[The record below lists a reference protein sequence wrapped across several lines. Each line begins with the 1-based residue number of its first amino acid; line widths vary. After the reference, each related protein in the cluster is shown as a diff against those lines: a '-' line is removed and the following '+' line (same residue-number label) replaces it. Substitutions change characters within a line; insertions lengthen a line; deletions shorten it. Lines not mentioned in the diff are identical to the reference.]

1 MKKYFLIV
9 LAAISL
15 AACNSKEQST
25 ERINKSEDVINSA
38 LIQKLNEI
46 NDSVAK
52 SYDVDFAKYDEDS
65 RMIEEID
72 EEELDDMTMNIG
84 LLISQLFTSEKV
96 SKEELRKAMNDMK
109 KPNKGDLLERVKN
122 LPEGKDSLEFVGTE
136 YEKMLD
142 MTLQCDSLID
152 KELASNSKEDKI
164 SDEVANLYMAAT
176 LCCAENGSIDDIK
189 KVSNL
194 YSEAVKSSD
203 ELSQSTKQLLFV
215 TFIIGEHSY
224 KYWAGKELKD

>member
-9 LAAISL
+9 LIAFGL
-15 AACNSKEQST
+15 AACSQKEQT
-25 ERINKSEDVINSA
+25 NKSEDVINSA
-38 LIQKLNEI
+38 LIQKINEI

-52 SYDVDFAKYDEDS
+52 SYGVDIAEYEETS
-65 RMIEEID
+65 RMISEID
-72 EEELDDMTMNIG
+72 EDDIDDITKDLGM
-84 LLISQLFTSEKV
+84 LISRVFTDENINKDS
-96 SKEELRKAMNDMK
+96 LMHAMNGMKIMK
-109 KPNKGDLLERVKN
+109 KEALLERVKN

-176 LCCAENGSIDDIK
+176 LCCAENGSLDDIK

-224 KYWAGKELKD
+224 KYWVGKELKD

>member
-1 MKKYFLIV
+1 MKNYFLIV
-9 LAAISL
+9 LVAVGL
-15 AACNSKEQST
+15 AACSQKEQT
-25 ERINKSEDVINSA
+25 NKSEDVINSA

-52 SYDVDFAKYDEDS
+52 SYGVDIAEYEETS
-65 RMIEEID
+65 RMISEID
-72 EEELDDMTMNIG
+72 EDDIDDITKDLGM
-84 LLISQLFTSEKV
+84 LISRVFTDENINKDS
-96 SKEELRKAMNDMK
+96 LMQAMNGMKIMK
-109 KPNKGDLLERVKN
+109 KEALLERVKN

-176 LCCAENGSIDDIK
+176 LCCAENGSLDDIK

-224 KYWAGKELKD
+224 KY

>member
-9 LAAISL
+9 LVAFGL
-15 AACNSKEQST
+15 AACSQKEQT
-25 ERINKSEDVINSA
+25 NKSEDVINSA

-52 SYDVDFAKYDEDS
+52 SYGVDIAEYEETS
-65 RMIEEID
+65 RMISEID
-72 EEELDDMTMNIG
+72 EDDIDDITKDLGM
-84 LLISQLFTSEKV
+84 LISRVFTDENINKDS
-96 SKEELRKAMNDMK
+96 LMHAMNGMKIMK
-109 KPNKGDLLERVKN
+109 KEALLERVKN

-176 LCCAENGSIDDIK
+176 LCCAENGSLDDIK
-189 KVSNL
+189 KVSNHCCP
-194 YSEAVKSSD
+194 VKVD
-203 ELSQSTKQLLFV
+203 
-215 TFIIGEHSY
+215 
-224 KYWAGKELKD
+224 

>member
-1 MKKYFLIV
+1 MHAMNGMKIMKKE
-9 LAAISL
+9 A
-15 AACNSKEQST
+15 
-25 ERINKSEDVINSA
+25 
-38 LIQKLNEI
+38 
-46 NDSVAK
+46 
-52 SYDVDFAKYDEDS
+52 
-65 RMIEEID
+65 
-72 EEELDDMTMNIG
+72 
-84 LLISQLFTSEKV
+84 
-96 SKEELRKAMNDMK
+96 
-109 KPNKGDLLERVKN
+109 LLERVKN

-176 LCCAENGSIDDIK
+176 LCCAENGSINDIK

-203 ELSQSTKQLLFV
+203 ELSQSTKQLLLV
-215 TFIIGEHSY
+215 PFIIGESSY
-224 KYWAGKELKD
+224 KSWAGKELKDSRIIVKS

>member
-1 MKKYFLIV
+1 MKKYFFIV
-9 LAAISL
+9 LVAFGL
-15 AACNSKEQST
+15 AACSQKEQT
-25 ERINKSEDVINSA
+25 NKSEDVINSA

-52 SYDVDFAKYDEDS
+52 SYGVDIAEYEETS
-65 RMIEEID
+65 RMISEID
-72 EEELDDMTMNIG
+72 EDDIDDITKDLGM
-84 LLISQLFTSEKV
+84 LISRVFTDENINKDS
-96 SKEELRKAMNDMK
+96 LMQAMNGMKIMK
-109 KPNKGDLLERVKN
+109 KEALLERVKN

-176 LCCAENGSIDDIK
+176 LCCAENGSLDDIK

-203 ELSQSTKQLLFV
+203 ELSQSTKQLLSV

>member
-9 LAAISL
+9 LVAFGL
-15 AACNSKEQST
+15 AACSQKEQT
-25 ERINKSEDVINSA
+25 NKSEDVINSA

-52 SYDVDFAKYDEDS
+52 SYGVDIAEYEETS
-65 RMIEEID
+65 RMISEID
-72 EEELDDMTMNIG
+72 EDDIDDITKDLGM
-84 LLISQLFTSEKV
+84 LISRVFTDENINKDS
-96 SKEELRKAMNDMK
+96 LMQAMNGMKIMK
-109 KPNKGDLLERVKN
+109 KEALLERVKN

-176 LCCAENGSIDDIK
+176 LCCAENGSLDDIK

-215 TFIIGEHSY
+215 TSIIGEHSY

>member
-9 LAAISL
+9 LVAFGL
-15 AACNSKEQST
+15 AACSQKEQT
-25 ERINKSEDVINSA
+25 NKSEDVINSA

-52 SYDVDFAKYDEDS
+52 SYGVDIAEYEETS
-65 RMIEEID
+65 RMISEID
-72 EEELDDMTMNIG
+72 EDDIDDITKDLGM
-84 LLISQLFTSEKV
+84 LISRVFTDENLNKDS
-96 SKEELRKAMNDMK
+96 LMHAMNGMKIMK
-109 KPNKGDLLERVKN
+109 KEALLERVKN

-176 LCCAENGSIDDIK
+176 LCCAENGSINDIK

-203 ELSQSTKQLLFV
+203 ELSIAS
-215 TFIIGEHSY
+215 
-224 KYWAGKELKD
+224 

>member
-9 LAAISL
+9 LVAFGL
-15 AACNSKEQST
+15 AACSQKEQT
-25 ERINKSEDVINSA
+25 NKSEYVINSA

-52 SYDVDFAKYDEDS
+52 SYGVDIAEYEETS
-65 RMIEEID
+65 RMISEID
-72 EEELDDMTMNIG
+72 EDDIDDITKDLGM
-84 LLISQLFTSEKV
+84 LISRVFTDENINKDS
-96 SKEELRKAMNDMK
+96 LMQAMNGMKIMK
-109 KPNKGDLLERVKN
+109 KEALLERVKN

-176 LCCAENGSIDDIK
+176 LCCAENGSLDDIK

-224 KYWAGKELKD
+224 KYWVGKELKD

>member
-9 LAAISL
+9 LVAFGL
-15 AACNSKEQST
+15 AACSQKEQT
-25 ERINKSEDVINSA
+25 NKSEDVINSV
-38 LIQKLNEI
+38 LILKLNEI

-52 SYDVDFAKYDEDS
+52 SYGVDIAEYEETS
-65 RMIEEID
+65 RMISEID
-72 EEELDDMTMNIG
+72 EDDIDDITKDLGM
-84 LLISQLFTSEKV
+84 LISRVFTDENINKDS
-96 SKEELRKAMNDMK
+96 LMQAMNGMKIMK
-109 KPNKGDLLERVKN
+109 KEALLERVKN

-176 LCCAENGSIDDIK
+176 LCCAENGSLDDIK

-203 ELSQSTKQLLFV
+203 ELSQSTKQQLFV

>member
-9 LAAISL
+9 LVAFGL
-15 AACNSKEQST
+15 AACSQKEQT
-25 ERINKSEDVINSA
+25 NKSEDVINSA
-38 LIQKLNEI
+38 LIQKLNKI

-52 SYDVDFAKYDEDS
+52 SYGVDIAEYEETS
-65 RMIEEID
+65 RMISEID
-72 EEELDDMTMNIG
+72 EDDIDDITKDLGM
-84 LLISQLFTSEKV
+84 LISRVFTDENINKDS
-96 SKEELRKAMNDMK
+96 LMQAMNGMKIMK
-109 KPNKGDLLERVKN
+109 KEALLERVKN

-176 LCCAENGSIDDIK
+176 LCCAENGSINDIK

-203 ELSQSTKQLLFV
+203 ELSIAS
-215 TFIIGEHSY
+215 
-224 KYWAGKELKD
+224 

>member
-9 LAAISL
+9 LIAFGL
-15 AACNSKEQST
+15 AACSQKEQT
-25 ERINKSEDVINSA
+25 NKSEDVINSA

-52 SYDVDFAKYDEDS
+52 SYGVDIAEYEETS
-65 RMIEEID
+65 RMISEID
-72 EEELDDMTMNIG
+72 EDDIDDITKDLGM
-84 LLISQLFTSEKV
+84 LISRVFTDENINKDS
-96 SKEELRKAMNDMK
+96 LMQAMNGMKIMK
-109 KPNKGDLLERVKN
+109 KEALLERVKN

-176 LCCAENGSIDDIK
+176 LCCAENGSLDDIK

-203 ELSQSTKQLLFV
+203 ELTTKQLLFV

>member
-9 LAAISL
+9 LVAFGL
-15 AACNSKEQST
+15 AACSQKEQT
-25 ERINKSEDVINSA
+25 NKSEDVINSA

-52 SYDVDFAKYDEDS
+52 SYGVDIAEYEETS
-65 RMIEEID
+65 RMISEID
-72 EEELDDMTMNIG
+72 EDDIDDITKDLGM
-84 LLISQLFTSEKV
+84 LISRVFTDENINKDS
-96 SKEELRKAMNDMK
+96 LMQAMNGMKIMK
-109 KPNKGDLLERVKN
+109 KEALLERVKN

-176 LCCAENGSIDDIK
+176 LCCAENGSLDDIK

-224 KYWAGKELKD
+224 KY

>member
-9 LAAISL
+9 LVAFGL
-15 AACNSKEQST
+15 AACSQKEQT
-25 ERINKSEDVINSA
+25 NKSEDVINSA

-52 SYDVDFAKYDEDS
+52 SYGVDIAEYEETS
-65 RMIEEID
+65 RMISEID
-72 EEELDDMTMNIG
+72 EDDIDDITKDLGM
-84 LLISQLFTSEKV
+84 LISRVFTDENINKDS
-96 SKEELRKAMNDMK
+96 LMQAMNGMKIMK
-109 KPNKGDLLERVKN
+109 KEALLERVKN

-176 LCCAENGSIDDIK
+176 LCCAENGSLDDIK

-224 KYWAGKELKD
+224 KYWAGK

>member
-9 LAAISL
+9 LAAVGL
-15 AACNSKEQST
+15 AACSQKEQT
-25 ERINKSEDVINSA
+25 NKSEDVINSA

-52 SYDVDFAKYDEDS
+52 SYGVDIAEYEETS
-65 RMIEEID
+65 RMISEID
-72 EEELDDMTMNIG
+72 EDDIDDITKDLGM
-84 LLISQLFTSEKV
+84 LISRVFTDENINKDS
-96 SKEELRKAMNDMK
+96 LMQAMNGMKIMK
-109 KPNKGDLLERVKN
+109 KEALLERVKN

-176 LCCAENGSIDDIK
+176 LCCAENGSLDDIK

-194 YSEAVKSSD
+194 YSEAVKCSD
-203 ELSQSTKQLLFV
+203 ELSKST
-215 TFIIGEHSY
+215 
-224 KYWAGKELKD
+224 

>member
-9 LAAISL
+9 LVAFGL
-15 AACNSKEQST
+15 AAGSQKEQT
-25 ERINKSEDVINSA
+25 NKSEDVINSA

-52 SYDVDFAKYDEDS
+52 SYGVDIAEYEETS
-65 RMIEEID
+65 RMISEID
-72 EEELDDMTMNIG
+72 EDDIDDITKDLGM
-84 LLISQLFTSEKV
+84 LISRVFTDENINKAS
-96 SKEELRKAMNDMK
+96 LMQAMNGMKIMK
-109 KPNKGDLLERVKN
+109 KEALLERVKN

-176 LCCAENGSIDDIK
+176 LCCAENGSLDDIK

>member
-9 LAAISL
+9 LVAFGL
-15 AACNSKEQST
+15 AACSQKEQT
-25 ERINKSEDVINSA
+25 NKSEYVINSA

-52 SYDVDFAKYDEDS
+52 SYGVDIAEYEETS
-65 RMIEEID
+65 RMISEID
-72 EEELDDMTMNIG
+72 EDDIDDITKDLGM
-84 LLISQLFTSEKV
+84 LISRVFTDENINKDS
-96 SKEELRKAMNDMK
+96 LMHAMNGMKIMK
-109 KPNKGDLLERVKN
+109 KEALLERVKN

-176 LCCAENGSIDDIK
+176 LCCAENGSLDDIK

-224 KYWAGKELKD
+224 KYWVGKELKD

>member
-9 LAAISL
+9 LVAFGL
-15 AACNSKEQST
+15 AACSQKEQT
-25 ERINKSEDVINSA
+25 NKSEDVINSA

-52 SYDVDFAKYDEDS
+52 SYGVDIAEYEETS
-65 RMIEEID
+65 RMISEID
-72 EEELDDMTMNIG
+72 EDDIDDITKDLGM
-84 LLISQLFTSEKV
+84 LISRVFTDENINKDS
-96 SKEELRKAMNDMK
+96 LMHAMNGMKIMK
-109 KPNKGDLLERVKN
+109 KEALLERVKN
-122 LPEGKDSLEFVGTE
+122 LPERKDSLEFVGTE

-176 LCCAENGSIDDIK
+176 LCCAENGSINDIK

-224 KYWAGKELKD
+224 KY

>member
-9 LAAISL
+9 LIAFGL
-15 AACNSKEQST
+15 AACSQKEQT
-25 ERINKSEDVINSA
+25 NKSEDVINSA

-52 SYDVDFAKYDEDS
+52 SYGVDIAEYEETS
-65 RMIEEID
+65 RMISEID
-72 EEELDDMTMNIG
+72 EDDIDDITKDLGM
-84 LLISQLFTSEKV
+84 LISRVFTSEKDN
-96 SKEELRKAMNDMK
+96 KDTLMQAMNGIK
-109 KPNKGDLLERVKN
+109 KKKKEALLERVKN

-176 LCCAENGSIDDIK
+176 LCCAENGSINDIK

-203 ELSQSTKQLLFV
+203 ELSIAAKRLLYV